1 MPSRIAWVV
10 KTPNGWLGQ
19 RRYDYGA
26 GTSAASAKADFR
38 FARVFSREA
47 DARRSL
53 EPGDEVV
60 PVTITT

>member
-1 MPSRIAWVV
+1 MPKRISWVV
-10 KTPNGWLGQ
+10 KTPHGYLGK
-19 RRYDYGA
+19 RRYSYQA
-26 GTSAASAKADFR
+26 GTSTANATASFQ